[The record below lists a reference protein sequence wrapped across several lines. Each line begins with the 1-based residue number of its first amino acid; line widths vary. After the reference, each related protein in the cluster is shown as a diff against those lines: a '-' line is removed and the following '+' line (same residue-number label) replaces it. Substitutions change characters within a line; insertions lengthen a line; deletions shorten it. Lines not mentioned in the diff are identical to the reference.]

1 MNPNSR
7 YYLSFDVGYPN
18 AVDASLGRS
27 GGDIMVHGSC
37 SSRGCFAMTDDEIG
51 EIYAVAREA
60 LQAGQP
66 AFQVQSYPF
75 RMTAENLAKNR
86 KNPNIGFWRNLK
98 DGSDTF
104 EVTKQP
110 VQVAACGGR
119 YAFNGTGG
127 CTISAPDPSVVAA
140 VTEKR
145 RRDDERAASL
155 AASGTP
161 AVNVIYEDGGSNPVF
176 ASRSVDG
183 RSIPGR
189 DRPYNKVMSPVVVA
203 LNESGSPAS
212 DADQRAAAK
221 ATYSAAETLLMSE
234 AALARRPVG
243 PQNPTAI
250 ATRQQAVY
258 AKLMGDKLQPKPEPK
273 VAAPEIAVAQPPRR
287 RPKLLPRATRPSIR
301 GSSPLP
307 RSTVRPP
314 PKPRGSPRR
323 GPAAEPP
330 APIQA
335 SMGAAPAPAA
345 DTPFYARWLGL
356 GGGDAAVG
364 VRLRRRP
371 PSAVFHRR
379 ADSAVPVPP
388 SRPRTAALPG
398 KGAGPA
404 DLDTFTSLGAAD

>member
-51 EIYAVAREA
+51 EIYAIAREA

-110 VQVAACGGR
+110 VRRRLRRALRLQR
-119 YAFNGTGG
+119 HRRLHL
-127 CTISAPDPSVVAA
+127 SAPDPSVVAA

-212 DADQRAAAK
+212 DADQRAAAT

-234 AALARRPVG
+234 AVLARRPVG

-258 AKLMGDKLQPKPEPK
+258 AKLMGEKLQPKPEPK
-273 VAAPEIAVAQPPRR
+273 VAAPDIAVAAATPPAEAAPAGDAPFYSR
-287 RPKLLPRATRPSIR
+287 LLAFASFD
-301 GSSPLP
+301 SSPAA
-307 RSTVRPP
+307 
-314 PKPRGSPRR
+314 KPAAPAT

-356 GGGDAAVG
+356 GGGDAAVESPSSTAAIG
-364 VRLRRRP
+364 SLP
-371 PSAVFHRR
+371 PP

-398 KGAGPA
+398 KGVGPA